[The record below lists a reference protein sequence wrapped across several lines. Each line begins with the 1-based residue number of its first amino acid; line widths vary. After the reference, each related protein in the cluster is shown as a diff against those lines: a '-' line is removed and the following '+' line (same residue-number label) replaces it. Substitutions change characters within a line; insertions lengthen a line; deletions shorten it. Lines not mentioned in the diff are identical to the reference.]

1 MVSKLL
7 QLKKLLAL
15 LAPGIKTAAEI
26 VETRF
31 LNCHF
36 SYRSLDL
43 SVKELNGK
51 NYSLVIKN
59 LAEVI
64 DAEKSHWKVKTGE
77 KTNVFNQSKSKIFFF
92 STDSVVVFLAK
103 LKPITWAAVTM
114 EEKKLKEAKAPKFDA
129 SAGEDP
135 QASMMNMMKVCIV
148 MVNYLVTSFNH
159 SFITSNFIKMAMMT

>member
-1 MVSKLL
+1 MVSRLL

-77 KTNVFNQSKSKIFFF
+77 KTNLFNQRKSYISCFFF
-92 STDSVVVFLAK
+92 PDSVVVFLAK

-135 QASMMNMMKVCIV
+135 QASMMNMMKVSIV
-148 MVNYLVTSFNH
+148 MVNYLVTSY
-159 SFITSNFIKMAMMT
+159 